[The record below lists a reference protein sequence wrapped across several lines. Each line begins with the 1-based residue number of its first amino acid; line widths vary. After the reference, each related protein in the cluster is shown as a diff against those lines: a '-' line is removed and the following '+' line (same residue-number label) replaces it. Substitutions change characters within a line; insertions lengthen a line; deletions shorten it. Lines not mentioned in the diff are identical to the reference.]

1 MTMTTNKKHDFSITE
16 YKIDNAIVRIH
27 NPYQT
32 PEDKEQWTNRLKEA
46 TGRFLQRVVVQRRKQ
61 NKQ

>member
-1 MTMTTNKKHDFSITE
+1 MKYKITE
-16 YKIDNAIVRIH
+16 FETDKAIIRIH
-27 NPYQT
+27 DPHQT
-32 PEDKEQWTNRLKEA
+32 PEEKEVWMNRIKEA